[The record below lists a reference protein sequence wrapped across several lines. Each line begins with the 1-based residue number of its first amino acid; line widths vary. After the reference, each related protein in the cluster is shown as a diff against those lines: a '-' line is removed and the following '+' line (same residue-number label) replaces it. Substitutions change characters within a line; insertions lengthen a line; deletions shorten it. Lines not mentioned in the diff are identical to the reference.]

1 MLTFINLYLKIL
13 HLLNLLKMQILHL
26 QKISLLLRILLHIYF
41 MVLHL
46 HIQLLPLLLLPNKM
60 NIHIY
65 MIMVMIINFMI
76 ISMNQENIIH
86 LYVLHNTKH
95 KP

>member
-1 MLTFINLYLKIL
+1 MLIFINQYLKIL

-26 QKISLLLRILLHIYF
+26 QKISLLLHKLLHIYF

-65 MIMVMIINFMI
+65 MIMVMFINFMI
-76 ISMNQENIIH
+76 ISMNQENIINF
-86 LYVLHNTKH
+86 YFLHNTKH

>member
-1 MLTFINLYLKIL
+1 MLIFINLYLKIL

-26 QKISLLLRILLHIYF
+26 QKISLLLHILLHIYF
-41 MVLHL
+41 MELHL

-65 MIMVMIINFMI
+65 MIMVMIINVMI
-76 ISMNQENIIH
+76 ISMNEENIIN
-86 LYVLHNTKH
+86 LYFLHNTKH